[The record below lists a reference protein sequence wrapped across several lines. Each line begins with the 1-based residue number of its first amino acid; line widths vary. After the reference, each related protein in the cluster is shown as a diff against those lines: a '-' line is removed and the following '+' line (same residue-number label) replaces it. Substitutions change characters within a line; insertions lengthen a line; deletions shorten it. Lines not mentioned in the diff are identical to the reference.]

1 MRDLLK
7 EGLIWRIGDGV
18 ILVQIWK
25 LKISGYMPPPYIFA
39 LQSLRKILE
48 EDV

>member
-7 EGLIWRIGDGV
+7 EWLIWRIGDGV
-18 ILVQIWK
+18 
-25 LKISGYMPPPYIFA
+25 IFA

-48 EDV
+48 EGIWLMLE